1 MRRLLRDRRTYAAV
15 LVVLVLA
22 SVLVGTLRDDGG
34 DDGSD
39 TSSGEPSLEVSPDE
53 TPSGSASPDGDQET
67 GQGPAFPTAVAPSRA
82 STDETSGLPVVRLA
96 DLPPEAAETVALIDA
111 GGPFPY
117 DDDGETFLNSAG
129 LLPEREGGYYRVY
142 TVETPGSAEPTA
154 RRIVS
159 GTDGELYWTDDLYE
173 SFRRIEE

>member
-1 MRRLLRDRRTYAAV
+1 MRRLLKDRRTYAAALV
-15 LVVLVLA
+15 LLVLA
-22 SVLVGTLRDDGG
+22 SVLIGALRDDGG

-39 TSSGEPSLEVSPDE
+39 GAAGEPSVEISPDE
-53 TPSGSASPDGDQET
+53 SPSGSEPAAGEEAPE
-67 GQGPAFPTAVAPSRA
+67 GPAFPTAVAPSRA
-82 STDETSGLPVVRLA
+82 SIDEASGLPVVRLA
-96 DLPPEAAETVALIDA
+96 DLPPEAADTVALIEA

-117 DDDGETFLNSAG
+117 ADDGETFLNSAG
-129 LLPEREGGYYRVY
+129 LLPVREAGYYSVY
-142 TVETPGSAEPTA
+142 TVEAPGSAEPST